1 MPDRRRPAVHRP
13 LPLSAVSAGTR
24 PFAVETASSDRVA
37 SMTSTASVAPMA
49 PSLGPLGPL
58 GPVGSP
64 GSPGSPGFGF
74 ASAAAASSGP
84 RPGSPAFRERRSPE
98 RQGWEDS
105 ERDGNGRDEDA
116 RNANDGRGPGS
127 NDADNP
133 FAAPPAGRPD
143 QPWRPRE
150 PRHGS
155 GSDGSDGSDGRD
167 GSGQPP
173 AWGSQWSSRQPGRHS
188 GGFGGPQ
195 GGGQDPANGGQGGG
209 PRWDPTD
216 PAQRRARYA
225 LLAGLWGFFF
235 ALFSLPE
242 IALLLGALSVYWAV
256 SSLRAKSGGRRNGDG
271 SAPAPAPQPGGFRPQ
286 TTAAVSG
293 LVMGGLALVIVVSTF
308 SFQLIYRDYY
318 TCVDDALTQTSRQSC
333 ENHLPKPLR
342 PLLSVND

>member
-1 MPDRRRPAVHRP
+1 MASASAFGSGRR
-13 LPLSAVSAGTR
+13 
-24 PFAVETASSDRVA
+24 
-37 SMTSTASVAPMA
+37 
-49 PSLGPLGPL
+49 
-58 GPVGSP
+58 
-64 GSPGSPGFGF
+64 F
-74 ASAAAASSGP
+74 ASAVAASFGP
-84 RPGSPAFRERRSPE
+84 RPGSVAVRERRSPE
-98 RQGWEDS
+98 RQGREGS
-105 ERDGNGRDEDA
+105 ERDG
-116 RNANDGRGPGS
+116 DGRGEDDGRGGHGA
-127 NDADNP
+127 NEADNP
-133 FAAPPAGRPD
+133 FAAPPADRPD

-150 PRHGS
+150 PRHGG
-155 GSDGSDGSDGRD
+155 GSDGSSGSEGQD

-195 GGGQDPANGGQGGG
+195 GGGQDPANGGTGGG

-256 SSLRAKSGGRRNGDG
+256 SSLRAKNGRRNGDG
-271 SAPAPAPQPGGFRPQ
+271 PAPAPAPQPGGFRPQ

-308 SFQLIYRDYY
+308 TFQLIYRDYY

-342 PLLSVND
+342 PLLSVDD

>member
-13 LPLSAVSAGTR
+13 LPLSAASAGPR
-24 PFAVETASSDRVA
+24 PSALEA
-37 SMTSTASVAPMA
+37 A
-49 PSLGPLGPL
+49 PSDLTP
-58 GPVGSP
+58 
-64 GSPGSPGFGF
+64 
-74 ASAAAASSGP
+74 SAAPAAASVTASFGP
-84 RPGSPAFRERRSPE
+84 RPVLLAARERRSPE
-98 RQGWEDS
+98 RQGREGWGPEGQGGNEHDGRDGQS
-105 ERDGNGRDEDA
+105 ERDGRDRGAWGGSGDGEQE
-116 RNANDGRGPGS
+116 GRGRREPS
-127 NDADNP
+127 ADADNP
-133 FAAPPAGRPD
+133 FAPPPADRPD
-143 QPWRPRE
+143 RPWQPRE
-150 PRHGS
+150 PQG
-155 GSDGSDGSDGRD
+155 GGGADGSDGRD

-195 GGGQDPANGGQGGG
+195 GGGQGPDNGGPGGG

-242 IALLLGALSVYWAV
+242 VALLLGALSVYWAV
-256 SSLRAKSGGRRNGDG
+256 SSLRAKSGRRADDG
-271 SAPAPAPQPGGFRPQ
+271 SAAQPPAPQAGGFRPQ

-293 LVMGGLALVIVVSTF
+293 LVMGGLALVITVSTF

-342 PLLSVND
+342 PLLSVDD